1 MIVAARWCITWHK
14 MEWFLNVDTFR
25 HVIENA
31 PYTALRWSW
40 LLKHVFLA
48 SCELSAQERF
58 FKVSNAFYRKHK
70 QRVVTKHVLYQHYV
84 HFVDQRPY
92 SSWYKLER
100 RVQTRSHCSL
110 CEELWNVSVT
120 KPRCFISEC
129 RINKRFFVCLCGL
142 PRSVIETACLVLLAA
157 NVADCVLK

>member
-1 MIVAARWCITWHK
+1 MAEVRFRDFERNLPINFTQNGMVFKHWHIPPCYRKRSIHRIT
-14 MEWFLNVDTFR
+14 VV
-25 HVIENA
+25 VITE
-31 PYTALRWSW
+31 TR
-40 LLKHVFLA
+40 FLA

-58 FKVSNAFYRKHK
+58 FKVSNAFFWKHK
-70 QRVVTKHVLYQHYV
+70 QRVVTKHVLHQHYV

-100 RVQTRSHCSL
+100 RVQTRSYCSL

-129 RINKRFFVCLCGL
+129 RINKRFLSASAAYRG
-142 PRSVIETACLVLLAA
+142 VLLKLL
-157 NVADCVLK
+157 VWFCSRPT